1 MLRIYKSFGP
11 VICNW
16 STSKQLVQLDYQAEK
31 FCSRGI
37 VMKLPENIIAAIF
50 AVYLIAATFTV
61 LVIGGLYMTV
71 PGDEHGH
78 HDLAFCTLD

>member
-1 MLRIYKSFGP
+1 MLRIYKSVDP

-16 STSKQLVQLDYQAEK
+16 WTSRQLVQLDYQAEK

-50 AVYLIAATFTV
+50 AVYLIAAVCTI

-71 PGDEHGH
+71 SDNQYSHN
-78 HDLAFCTLD
+78 DLTACIED